1 MAFELYTRSHLPH
14 GCNVRKI
21 NKYRSLAERFHFHPL
36 GFETFGTWGQ
46 AAKEII
52 GQIGKKI
59 GDTTGES
66 RSLSFLRQRISIEIQ
81 RGNAISVLGTFKWSK
96 GLNRF
101 FTFLT
106 PNDCYCFSKCFL
118 GSSYLF

>member
-1 MAFELYTRSHLPH
+1 M
-14 GCNVRKI
+14 GCNCGGHSGAVTCFVNLKI
-21 NKYRSLAERFHFHPL
+21 HKYRSLAERFHFHPL

-81 RGNAISVLGTFKWSK
+81 RGNAISALGAFKWSK
-96 GLNRF
+96 RLDEVFYVFR
-101 FTFLT
+101 
-106 PNDCYCFSKCFL
+106 SK
-118 GSSYLF
+118 